1 MAAPHRLSDVI
12 GDYAAFHGRVLSQA
26 RAAGIDATDMAI
38 SHLCYR
44 VETDDGYRSTLDA
57 LRRHA
62 AEVTENDFNGRPVA
76 LIALRHPP
84 LLGSHPF
91 AIVELPAPRA
101 AHTYPTGL
109 EHVGFVVP
117 GDFSGF
123 IEEHRE
129 ALSGIK
135 DRGADFKPAFL
146 TFADGSTAKFYPRPL
161 RDVVESEGG
170 VFEPVA

>member
-1 MAAPHRLSDVI
+1 MPPRLSDII
-12 GDYAAFHGRVLSQA
+12 GDYVTFHDRVLRQA
-26 RAAGIDATDMAI
+26 CAAGLDATGMAI

-44 VETDDGYRSTLDA
+44 VQTDDGYRDTLAA
-57 LRRHA
+57 LRDHA
-62 AEVTENDFNGRPVA
+62 SELTENDFNGRPVA
-76 LIALRHPP
+76 LIALRDPP
-84 LLGSHPF
+84 LLGAHPF
-91 AIVELPAPRA
+91 TIVELPAPRA

-117 GDFSGF
+117 GDFARF
-123 IEEHRE
+123 IERHSA

-135 DRGADFKPAFL
+135 DRGADFKPAFR

-170 VFEPVA
+170 VFKPVA